1 MALTQ
6 YEATYL
12 HEIAEGFTARRPIRR
27 SWRIRPNARDNAQ
40 SGGVM
45 PVRTADAI
53 VPLMP
58 AVAVFARRKSAQLTN
73 KDTTRP

>member
-27 SWRIRPNARDNAQ
+27 SWRIWPSARDNTQVAATCRFLHGRRYCA
-40 SGGVM
+40 S
-45 PVRTADAI
+45 DAGSHGFF
-53 VPLMP
+53 P
-58 AVAVFARRKSAQLTN
+58 AKRVHN
-73 KDTTRP
+73 